1 MAIASVRAATPD
13 DVDEI
18 IRIQAE
24 TWTVAYAKLLPEA
37 ALQRVSG
44 PAARQAWHAAVTAG
58 DGHHVFVA
66 TEGNWTVGFCAVTS
80 AEPDDRDPDSTDLG
94 DAADP
99 GDVTDPGNAADRGDA
114 AADDDG
120 RGTLAALLV
129 EPRWG
134 RRGHGGRLFE
144 AATSALRADGARVGA
159 AWVLE
164 QDVVSRAFY
173 ARRQWESDGLVRVL
187 DAGDRELREIRLV
200 GPLGA
205 DDPATPDPATPDRAA
220 APDQP

>member
-1 MAIASVRAATPD
+1 MTLASVRAATPD

-58 DGHHVFVA
+58 DGQHVFVA
-66 TEGNWTVGFCAVTS
+66 TEGSWTVGFCAVTS
-80 AEPDDRDPDSTDLG
+80 TDPDDHDPDS
-94 DAADP
+94 ADP
-99 GDVTDPGNAADRGDA
+99 GHAADRGDA
-114 AADDDG
+114 ADDG
-120 RGTLAALLV
+120 RGTLVALLV

-173 ARRQWESDGLVRVL
+173 ARRRWESDGLVRVL

-205 DDPATPDPATPDRAA
+205 DDPATPDRATPDRAA